1 MGSYSKKY
9 ILESDLLLIDS
20 CRVLIFLD
28 PVTFFFLGDY
38 WLDKELK
45 DGIYYTTDDITVDYN
60 KIDEVFIS
68 QVNSNVYFTAEA
80 RKPVYISH
88 VNGHLQISL
97 CGVKFSGSNGQS
109 VFNITSDAKLTR

>member
-1 MGSYSKKY
+1 M
-9 ILESDLLLIDS
+9 LVDS

-28 PVTFFFLGDY
+28 TVAFFFLGDY

-88 VNGHLQISL
+88 VNGHLQISF